1 MPRLLVHSYTL
12 SLDGYGAGPDQTLE
26 IPMRTRPGY
35 APKSSNNYQANSS
48 LTIRELS
55 RSR

>member
-1 MPRLLVHSYTL
+1 MPRFIVHGFTI
-12 SLDGYGAGPDQTLE
+12 SLDGYGAGPQQSLQA
-26 IPMRTRPGY
+26 PMRKRPGY
-35 APKSSNNYQANSS
+35 GPKSSNNYQANSS